1 MYRYIGLFSIL
12 LLSRVSC
19 LEMGVID
26 DFKQEKNKK
35 SIIIASEKM
44 IKDKYDITIDNGELI
59 NIINGI
65 VLSICNDAILIK
77 NVVKLIELNTIA
89 LTKIRDYVEI
99 KIVRKTEEVLYHQ
112 EIPIEKELI
121 NNKYETEELL
131 SKVLELEEKR
141 KTVNSLVNLE
151 QIKET
156 EVPINSNNSIDPNTV
171 NTANTA
177 NTANTIF
184 SPYAV
189 INTTSN
195 PTNDNIELVAYIIEK
210 MESIIN
216 SKKNIGYKNLIINSY
231 NRDWTIYNDRNN
243 LSLSVNIDLNKNVIE
258 PKKLLMPKYIKNTT
272 PYITMTINDG
282 KKSQKFQFIMGDSSG
297 GHWDTWVIINNERD
311 NLNNIIN
318 LNNKDWVITF
328 TDFLNT
334 ELKLGSDNINIS
346 RISRTFEDNQYI
358 ITIDKRDL
366 ILYNEYYLD
375 YLNKYDNILLK
386 TSDDEEVRLKIIE
399 IADNAIT
406 VLSDRNILD
415 YTDGTLLNYKA
426 QYTIALTYN
435 SKIAK

>member
-1 MYRYIGLFSIL
+1 MYRYIGLFSIY

-156 EVPINSNNSIDPNTV
+156 EVPINSNNSIDPNT
-171 NTANTA
+171 ANTA

-328 TDFLNT
+328 ADFLNT

-346 RISRTFEDNQYI
+346 RISRTFEENQYI

>member
-1 MYRYIGLFSIL
+1 VYRYIGLFSIL

-44 IKDKYDITIDNGELI
+44 IKDKYNITIDNGELI

-65 VLSICNDAILIK
+65 VVSICNDVILIK
-77 NVVKLIELNTIA
+77 NIVKLIELNTIA

-99 KIVRKTEEVLYHQ
+99 NIVRKTEEVLYHQ

-141 KTVNSLVNLE
+141 RTINSLVNLE
-151 QIKET
+151 QIKES
-156 EVPINSNNSIDPNTV
+156 EIPIISNNSMEPNI
-171 NTANTA
+171 AD
-177 NTANTIF
+177 TIF
-184 SPYAV
+184 SPYTV
-189 INTTSN
+189 INTTPNS
-195 PTNDNIELVAYIIEK
+195 TNDNIELVAYIIEK

-231 NRDWTIYNDRNN
+231 NRDWTIYNNRNN

-258 PKKLLMPKYIKNTT
+258 PKKILMPKYIKNTT

-282 KKSQKFQFIMGDSSG
+282 KKYQKFQFIIGDSSG
-297 GHWDTWVIINNERD
+297 GHWDTWVIINNDRD
-311 NLNNIIN
+311 NLNNIIS

-328 TDFLNT
+328 TNF
-334 ELKLGSDNINIS
+334 
-346 RISRTFEDNQYI
+346 

-386 TSDDEEVRLKIIE
+386 TSDDEDVCLKIIE

>member
-1 MYRYIGLFSIL
+1 
-12 LLSRVSC
+12 
-19 LEMGVID
+19 MGVID

-77 NVVKLIELNTIA
+77 SVVKLIELNTIA

-99 KIVRKTEEVLYHQ
+99 KIVKKTEEVLYHQ
-112 EIPIEKELI
+112 EIPIGEKELL

-141 KTVNSLVNLE
+141 KTINSLVNLE
-151 QIKET
+151 QIKEP
-156 EVPINSNNSIDPNTV
+156 EVPIISNNSID
-171 NTANTA
+171 A

-258 PKKLLMPKYIKNTT
+258 PKKLFMPKYIKNTT

-282 KKSQKFQFIMGDSSG
+282 KKSQKFQFIIGDSSG
-297 GHWDTWVIINNERD
+297 GHWDTWVIINNDRD
-311 NLNNIIN
+311 NLNNIIS
-318 LNNKDWVITF
+318 LNNKNWVITF

-334 ELKLGSDNINIS
+334 KLNLGSDNINIS
-346 RISRTFEDNQYI
+346 RISRTLEDNQYI
-358 ITIDKRDL
+358 ITIDKKDI

-386 TSDDEEVRLKIIE
+386 TSDDEDIRLKIIE
-399 IADNAIT
+399 IIDNTIT

>member
-1 MYRYIGLFSIL
+1 
-12 LLSRVSC
+12 
-19 LEMGVID
+19 MGVID

-156 EVPINSNNSIDPNTV
+156 EVPINSNNSIDQ

>member
-1 MYRYIGLFSIL
+1 
-12 LLSRVSC
+12 
-19 LEMGVID
+19 MGVID
-26 DFKQEKNKK
+26 DFKQEKNRK

-44 IKDKYDITIDNGELI
+44 IKDKYNITIDNEELI

-89 LTKIRDYVEI
+89 LTKIRDYIEI

-121 NNKYETEELL
+121 NNKFETEELL

-151 QIKET
+151 QIKEADDH
-156 EVPINSNNSIDPNTV
+156 IISNNSID
-171 NTANTA
+171 ANT
-177 NTANTIF
+177 TNTIF
-184 SPYAV
+184 SPYTV
-189 INTTSN
+189 INTASN
-195 PTNDNIELVAYIIEK
+195 PANDNIELVAYIIEK

-216 SKKNIGYKNLIINSY
+216 NKKNIGYKNLIINSY

-258 PKKLLMPKYIKNTT
+258 PKKLLMPKYIKNIT

-282 KKSQKFQFIMGDSSG
+282 KKSQKFQFIIGDSSYG
-297 GHWDTWVIINNERD
+297 CWDTWVIINNERD
-311 NLNNIIN
+311 NLNNIIS

-334 ELKLGSDNINIS
+334 ELNLGNDNINIS
-346 RISRTFEDNQYI
+346 RISKAFEDNQYI
-358 ITIDKRDL
+358 ITIDKKD
-366 ILYNEYYLD
+366 IFLYNEYYLE

-386 TSDDEEVRLKIIE
+386 TCDDEDISLKIIE
-399 IADNAIT
+399 IIDNTIT
-406 VLSDRNILD
+406 VFSDKNIID
-415 YTDGTLLNYKA
+415 YTDATLLNYKA
-426 QYTIALTYN
+426 QYTIVLTYN
-435 SKIAK
+435 SKITK

>member
-1 MYRYIGLFSIL
+1 MYRYIGLISIL
-12 LLSRVSC
+12 LLSYVSYIK
-19 LEMGVID
+19 MGVID

-77 NVVKLIELNTIA
+77 SVVKLIELNTIA

-99 KIVRKTEEVLYHQ
+99 KIVKKTEEVLYHQ
-112 EIPIEKELI
+112 EIPIGEKELL

-141 KTVNSLVNLE
+141 KTINSLVNLE
-151 QIKET
+151 QIKEP
-156 EVPINSNNSIDPNTV
+156 EVPIISNNSID
-171 NTANTA
+171 A

-258 PKKLLMPKYIKNTT
+258 PKKLFMPKYIKNTT

-282 KKSQKFQFIMGDSSG
+282 KKSQKFQFIIGDSSG
-297 GHWDTWVIINNERD
+297 GHWDTWVIINNDRD
-311 NLNNIIN
+311 NLNNIIS
-318 LNNKDWVITF
+318 LNNKNWVITF

-334 ELKLGSDNINIS
+334 KLNLGSDNINIS
-346 RISRTFEDNQYI
+346 RISRTLEDNQYI
-358 ITIDKRDL
+358 ITIDKKDI

-386 TSDDEEVRLKIIE
+386 TSDDEDIRLKIIE
-399 IADNAIT
+399 IIDNTIT

>member
-1 MYRYIGLFSIL
+1 VYRYIGLFSIL

-19 LEMGVID
+19 IEMGVID

-44 IKDKYDITIDNGELI
+44 LKDKYDITIDNGELI

-65 VLSICNDAILIK
+65 ILSICNDAILIK
-77 NVVKLIELNTIA
+77 SVVKLIELNTIA

-156 EVPINSNNSIDPNTV
+156 EVPINSNNTDQ
-171 NTANTA
+171 NTANT
-177 NTANTIF
+177 NF
-184 SPYAV
+184 SPYAI

-243 LSLSVNIDLNKNVIE
+243 LSLSVNIDLNKNIIE
-258 PKKLLMPKYIKNTT
+258 PKKLLMPKYIKNIT

-297 GHWDTWVIINNERD
+297 GHWDTWVIINNDHD
-311 NLNNIIN
+311 NLNNIIS

-346 RISRTFEDNQYI
+346 RISRTFEDNQYT

-366 ILYNEYYLD
+366 ILYNEYYVD

-386 TSDDEEVRLKIIE
+386 TSDDEDVLLKIIE
-399 IADNAIT
+399 IADNTIT
-406 VLSDRNILD
+406 VLSYRNILD

-435 SKIAK
+435 SKISK